1 MAIRVRINNV
11 YHLSGVP
18 CVPSAGSR
26 CHGRCRPRCRAGRDA
41 LPGRGAPPPGRRQPF
56 RVSAEP
62 QPGPCCRRGRPGM
75 DNQKDEKGRLLSA
88 ASTEDLK
95 VRGKEKRKRKRSR
108 SRSSS
113 VSSTS
118 SSSTTSTSSSS
129 SHSSSRSSSSSSR
142 DSSKTKSKRR
152 KKEKHNKKDQ
162 QW

>member
-1 MAIRVRINNV
+1 MRSVRVLGGAGLMPSR
-11 YHLSGVP
+11 LSSFTAPLLFLFSSKAFGD
-18 CVPSAGSR
+18 G
-26 CHGRCRPRCRAGRDA
+26 A
-41 LPGRGAPPPGRRQPF
+41 LDQAF
-56 RVSAEP
+56 VSL
-62 QPGPCCRRGRPGM
+62 GM

-88 ASTEDLK
+88 ASAEDLK

-142 DSSKTKSKRR
+142 DSPKTKSKRR
-152 KKEKHNKKDQ
+152 KKEKHNKKVNIF
-162 QW
+162 